1 MKIGF
6 VYDAIY
12 PYQKGGGERRIYE
25 VARRLSVRGHEVHI
39 IGMKGW
45 TGADSIKSDGLIY
58 RSLGR
63 SIPLYHSSG
72 RRSISEALEF
82 GLQAL
87 RLLGFER
94 FDVLDCGQWPYFHL
108 LPARAFCWLS
118 SCPMVVSWY
127 EIWGR
132 HWFEYLGPLGFAGA
146 LVEKAFV
153 HLPNRI
159 FAVSDATRRDLI
171 ETGARPHL
179 VEMIPNGIDYKRIC
193 SILPPASKYH
203 VSYIGRLKNHKNVD
217 VLVEA
222 IALAKISIPDISAV
236 IIGDGPEKAML
247 LEKAGSLGVAENI
260 NFTGTIEDFDD
271 AIRLLKSSL
280 VFVNASTKEGGGSIT
295 LFEANACGL
304 PVIAVKSPHGI
315 DPNLIREG
323 ENGYFVDELSAKKI
337 ADKLVA
343 LLANAEAMKA
353 NASRA
358 KTMAAQYDWDVVA
371 DQHENAYN
379 KIVIS
384 RKVKNETN

>member
-12 PYQKGGGERRIYE
+12 PYLKGGGERRIYE
-25 VARRLSVRGHEVHI
+25 VARRLSARGHEVHI

-45 TGADSIKSDGLIY
+45 SGANSIKSDGLTY

-72 RRSISEALEF
+72 RRSISEAFEF
-82 GLQAL
+82 GLQSL

-94 FDVLDCGQWPYFHL
+94 FDVIDCGQWPYFHF
-108 LPARAFCWLS
+108 LPVRAYCWLR

-127 EIWGR
+127 EVWGR
-132 HWFEYLGPLGFAGA
+132 HWFEYLRPLGFAGVV
-146 LVEKAFV
+146 VEKAFV
-153 HLPNRI
+153 HLPDRI

-171 ETGARPHL
+171 RTGARPNV

-193 SILPPASKYH
+193 SITPPATKYH

-247 LEKAGSLGVAENI
+247 VEKARSLGVAENI
-260 NFTGTIEDFDD
+260 TFTGAMEDFDD

-280 VFVNASTKEGGGSIT
+280 LFVNPSTKEGGGSIT
-295 LFEANACGL
+295 LFEANACAL
-304 PVIAVKSPHGI
+304 PVIAVRCPHGI

-337 ADKLVA
+337 AGKLVA
-343 LLANAEAMKA
+343 LLNNTEVMKA
-353 NASRA
+353 NASQA
-358 KTMAAQYDWDVVA
+358 KNMAAQYDWDVVA
-371 DQHENAYN
+371 DQHENAYK
-379 KIVIS
+379 KICHLP
-384 RKVKNETN
+384 

>member
-25 VARRLSVRGHEVHI
+25 VARRLSARGHEVHI

-87 RLLGFER
+87 RLLGFEH

-260 NFTGTIEDFDD
+260 NFTGAIEDFDD

-280 VFVNASTKEGGGSIT
+280 LFVNASTKEGGGSIT

-343 LLANAEAMKA
+343 LLADAEAMKA
-353 NASRA
+353 NALQA

-371 DQHENAYN
+371 DQHENAYQ
-379 KIVIS
+379 KIVIA
-384 RKVKNETN
+384 RKVKE